1 MSIRRELN
9 KRRQARRAARATE
22 QGVAGHQAAMAAI
35 GRASGK
41 GMEEQTDPN
50 TMWRK
55 PQEVTKTK
63 YVDLDAAGT
72 HPINVDTFTRK
83 AFQDK
88 KLSSAEYRDQMAEN
102 AVNRFAKNKG
112 EEGAYSTWTGMRY
125 GKGNPASDVHFEENK
140 EFYKYPGKRKKDK

>member
-1 MSIRRELN
+1 MFRRERN
-9 KRRQARRAARATE
+9 ARRTAKAIRS
-22 QGVAGHQAAMAAI
+22 HQETMAAF

-41 GMEEQTDPN
+41 GMEEQTGPN

-63 YVDLDAAGT
+63 YVNLDAAGT

-88 KLSSAEYRDQMAEN
+88 KLSSADYRDQMAEN

-112 EEGAYSTWTGMRY
+112 EEGASDTWTGMRY
-125 GKGNPASDVHFEENK
+125 GNGNPASDVHFEENN
-140 EFYKYPGKRKKDK
+140 EFYQYPGKRKKDK